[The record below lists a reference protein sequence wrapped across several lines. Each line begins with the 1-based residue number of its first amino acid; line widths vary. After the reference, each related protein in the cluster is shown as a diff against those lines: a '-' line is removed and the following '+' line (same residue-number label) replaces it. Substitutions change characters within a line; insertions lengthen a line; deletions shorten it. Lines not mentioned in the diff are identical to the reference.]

1 MAKERKDLKK
11 ELRSYR
17 FTFDLVQKIPC
28 TKQENTQYAK
38 LVKEGGTLPEG
49 VFPYEYD
56 SGDVSNTEFYTIYEP
71 DLTQEEKEEYLV
83 YKKLTYLKTIKNC
96 MVFFVVLTVLGI
108 LFSFFV
114 LNGAF

>member
-1 MAKERKDLKK
+1 M
-11 ELRSYR
+11 SQW
-17 FTFDLVQKIPC
+17 QK
-28 TKQENTQYAK
+28 
-38 LVKEGGTLPEG
+38 
-49 VFPYEYD
+49 
-56 SGDVSNTEFYTIYEP
+56 
-71 DLTQEEKEEYLV
+71 EEKEEYLI